1 MAQHKELEIVEGQP
15 TLWRHGDFL
24 KLWGAQSISLFGSE
38 ITTLALPLTAI
49 TLLNA
54 SALQMGLLGMF
65 GQAPFLLLS
74 LFAGVWLERVRRRPV
89 LVGADVGRAILLLS
103 IPVAAFTGVL
113 TLPQLY
119 IVAFAVGMLSVVFE
133 IAHFAYVP
141 SLVPRPQLVEGNSRL
156 QVSYSVAES
165 GGPAVAGLLAQ
176 VISAPFAVLV
186 DAVSYLV
193 SALLLGAIRT
203 PEPAQRPLPRAAPV
217 WRAAAE
223 GLRAL
228 LGHPLLRAIIVASVL
243 SQVFA
248 AGVLPIY
255 VLYATRDLQ
264 LTPAVI
270 GLIFAS
276 GGGAAVTGALLAE
289 RVAGRIGVGNAI
301 VGGWLL
307 EGLARLLIPLAAG
320 PASVFILMMA
330 RVFMGA
336 TGTVANIHQ
345 WSLRQNIIPDSL
357 QARVTASHRFFVYGA
372 SAIGALLGGVLATF
386 LGLHTALVVCA
397 VGALLGPLYAFLSP
411 LRGVQ
416 EQPSD
421 AVGRQSAP
429 TQWNVTG

>member
-1 MAQHKELEIVEGQP
+1 
-15 TLWRHGDFL
+15 
-24 KLWGAQSISLFGSE
+24 
-38 ITTLALPLTAI
+38 
-49 TLLNA
+49 
-54 SALQMGLLGMF
+54 
-65 GQAPFLLLS
+65 
-74 LFAGVWLERVRRRPV
+74 
-89 LVGADVGRAILLLS
+89 
-103 IPVAAFTGVL
+103 
-113 TLPQLY
+113 
-119 IVAFAVGMLSVVFE
+119 
-133 IAHFAYVP
+133 
-141 SLVPRPQLVEGNSRL
+141 
-156 QVSYSVAES
+156 
-165 GGPAVAGLLAQ
+165 
-176 VISAPFAVLV
+176 
-186 DAVSYLV
+186 
-193 SALLLGAIRT
+193 
-203 PEPAQRPLPRAAPV
+203 V

-330 RVFMGA
+330 QVFMGA